1 MRLISKLL
9 EFEEG
14 VKRRELR
21 GALKW
26 TVAGFA
32 VFASLFHIYS
42 ARFGAFETMQLR
54 SVHLALLLPLTFLL
68 FPGRKSSPGH
78 RTSLPDLFLALL
90 CLLTTLYIG
99 LWDHERIITRM
110 VYVEPLTFLDMAFAV
125 VTLLLVLE
133 ATRRVIGLPMALVGW
148 LSLLYAFFGS
158 YLPNAIAH
166 PGFHASRI
174 LEHLYLTPEGIFGIP
189 LGASAS
195 FIFLFILF
203 GAFLERSGAGK
214 FFIDV
219 ACGLAGGVRGGPAQ
233 VAVITSALEGTVSG
247 SAVANTIGSGTFT
260 IPLMKS
266 LGYKPHF
273 AAAVEATASTGGQIM
288 PPVMGVAAFILA
300 EFVGI
305 PYIDVCVAAM
315 IPALLYF
322 LAVGLMVDCEAAKLG
337 LKALPKEMRPNLKQT
352 LRDGIHLILP
362 LFALIYFLV
371 AGFTAFRAAFYAIV
385 AVLVSSLLRKSSRM
399 NFRSILAALETGA
412 LNAVMVAVACA
423 CAGIIIGAISMT
435 GLGVKFVGLVVNLSH
450 GILFLALPLIMLSSL
465 VLGMG
470 VPTTAAY
477 IMVAALAVPAL
488 VEMGVGRLPAHLFA
502 FYFACVSAIT
512 PPVAVAAYAG
522 AGIAKANPFQVGIT
536 CMKLAIAAY
545 VVPFMFVYGEAL
557 LFKGSLVEILS
568 ATLTASIG
576 CYSLAGGIQGWLFG
590 PLSYPK
596 RGILLVSA
604 LALIKPG
611 YITDA
616 IGLILLVVVYLWQRA
631 EKASAGRIAAG

>member
-1 MRLISKLL
+1 MKLISKLL

-14 VKRRELR
+14 VKRRELG

-26 TVAGFA
+26 MITCFA
-32 VFASLFHIYS
+32 IFASLFHIYTG
-42 ARFGAFETMQLR
+42 RFGTFETMQLR
-54 SVHLALLLPLTFLL
+54 SIHLALLLPLVFLL
-68 FPGRKSSPGH
+68 FPGRKSSPVR
-78 RTSLPDLFLALL
+78 RTSVPDILCALLALA
-90 CLLTTLYIG
+90 TTLYIG
-99 LWDHERIITRM
+99 IWEHEQIVTRM
-110 VYVEPLTFLDMAFAV
+110 VYVDPLTFWDIFFGV
-125 VTLLLVLE
+125 VILLLVLE
-133 ATRRVIGLPMALVGW
+133 ATRRIIGLPMALVGW
-148 LSLLYAFFGS
+148 MALVYAYLGP

-166 PGFHASRI
+166 PGFQPSRI

-195 FIFLFILF
+195 FIFLYVLF

-219 ACGLAGGVRGGPAQ
+219 SCAIAGGVRGGPAQ
-233 VAVITSALEGTVSG
+233 VSVITSALEGTVSG

-300 EFVGI
+300 DFVGI
-305 PYIDVCVAAM
+305 PYIQVCVAAT
-315 IPALLYF
+315 IPAILYF

-337 LKALPKEMRPNLKQT
+337 LKGLPKEMRPNLKKT
-352 LRDGIHLILP
+352 LLEGIHLILP

-371 AGFTAFRAAFYAIV
+371 SGFTASLAAFYAILSV
-385 AVLVSSLLRKSSRM
+385 VVSSFVRKSSRM
-399 NFRSILAALETGA
+399 GFRSILGALESGA

-435 GLGVKFVGLVVNLSH
+435 GLGVKFVAFVVNLSN
-450 GILFLALPLIMLSSL
+450 GILLLALPLIMLASL

-488 VEMGVGRLPAHLFA
+488 VEMGVDRLAAHLFA

-522 AGIAKANPFQVGIT
+522 AGIAKTNPFMVGIT

-545 VVPFMFVYGEAL
+545 IVPFMFVYGEAL
-557 LFKGSLVEILS
+557 LFKGTLFEILG
-568 ATLTASIG
+568 ATLTAAIG
-576 CYSLAGGIQGWLFG
+576 CYSLAAGIQGWLSG
-590 PLSYPK
+590 PVSYPQ
-596 RGILLVSA
+596 RAILLASA

-611 YITDA
+611 YVTDA
-616 IGLILLVVVYLWQRA
+616 IGLILLALVFFWQ
-631 EKASAGRIAAG
+631 KAKKNKVPGLPS